1 MSISVFSESLTS
13 LRPQVWLLFKGVK
26 GGIGL
31 LTNEAKVFRLPRVY
45 LARCHREPRCLFA
58 TKREI
63 TMKGG
68 LKVLLPKTHKTFTVV
83 DKNISVVL
91 KAIKCHTAKRFHAR
105 GLLTS
110 ITAFSRLSH
119 CALFFWKSNYFK
131 VIKFILSH
139 SVAILELYL
148 STWVEF
154 VFVSPHGSD
163 QMIKDTSFYWFHS
176 NEKKFQS

>member
-1 MSISVFSESLTS
+1 M
-13 LRPQVWLLFKGVK
+13 
-26 GGIGL
+26 
-31 LTNEAKVFRLPRVY
+31 TNEAKVFRLPRVY
-45 LARCHREPRCLFA
+45 LARCHRKPRCLFA

-83 DKNISVVL
+83 DTNISVVL
-91 KAIKCHTAKRFHAR
+91 KAIKCHTAKRFHAH

-119 CALFFWKSNYFK
+119 CAFFLKK

-139 SVAILELYL
+139 CVAILELYL
-148 STWVEF
+148 STQVEF

>member
-13 LRPQVWLLFKGVK
+13 LHPQVESGCWLMKQ
-26 GGIGL
+26 
-31 LTNEAKVFRLPRVY
+31 VFRLPRVY
-45 LARCHREPRCLFA
+45 LARCHREPCCLFA

-83 DKNISVVL
+83 DTNISVVL

-119 CALFFWKSNYFK
+119 CALFFFWKSNYFK
-131 VIKFILSH
+131 VIKFTLSH

>member
-1 MSISVFSESLTS
+1 MLICGLHPFIDVHISSESLTS
-13 LRPQVWLLFKGVK
+13 LPPWVWLIIKGVK

-31 LTNEAKVFRLPRVY
+31 LTNEAKVFCPPRVY
-45 LARCHREPRCLFA
+45 PARRHREPCCPFA

-68 LKVLLPKTHKTFTVV
+68 LKVLLPKMHKTFTVV
-83 DKNISVVL
+83 DTNISVVL

-119 CALFFWKSNYFK
+119 C
-131 VIKFILSH
+131 
-139 SVAILELYL
+139 
-148 STWVEF
+148 
-154 VFVSPHGSD
+154 VFVCFFMLHMSKTKS
-163 QMIKDTSFYWFHS
+163 QKQF
-176 NEKKFQS
+176 